1 MKQVQIKAIDI
12 QGIRDKYAINQVR
25 GIMHESDLY
34 RISKALENIE
44 KRCSPIAYKKSLDLI
59 RGSNLF
65 IKNLYT
71 RDFNKVCPRTLDTFV
86 KYSSEEILGKINKN
100 QEKLYFLMSLFVRAY
115 KEIGIKDYDR
125 ALDTCDF
132 IVNEEGVSC
141 FLIRIL
147 YHIRVQIEDEEKY
160 SEVDYRIELLLNKI
174 QISNVS
180 YIETAIRELSNV
192 RTDYFNISG
201 KIETNEIQKAVFNI
215 SKSFVSH
222 VVRNKEDFEVILSS
236 YYSFSLIDAFVYY
249 QSSVRLELPFI
260 DDSIDKNL
268 SEIFKKISKI
278 KFISKNLENEDIY
291 DIRFFRCAFL
301 LIELDNNFKYKTI
314 HGSLYNKNEL
324 KQSCRISYEN
334 KIIRKYFKSVNSI
347 HDLRTSDD
355 VKFCLNFSGYSSKSC
370 TNLENSNAL
379 IYLLEKSDAE
389 ISGLETEF
397 VKVMSNT
404 MDIGIICPTIYL
416 INLSKKAKS
425 NYLKLVISC
434 LISIKNKSDMSEK
447 KMRKLIQNIAVDEYN
462 HNLTSLIGSLQPVSP
477 SVAEHLVDLCDENF
491 LMQCYK
497 IVSVPNEAIEIRSSM
512 LQWYGELVND
522 SIYLDKAKNLRI
534 DVQIN
539 KQKEAIDD
547 HRIYVDP
554 IKFSYWISENILD
567 KLTLLFD
574 QVKTDEQTNLSN
586 VNWDTVH
593 NGLYINEQIASLLV
607 HCYQEF
613 CNNNI
618 FGIASYLGRR
628 IRHGTFKGTALEEV
642 RELCK
647 DKKYQRLFENQE
659 FYECYQQWISK
670 YEFML
675 DELALSFLHIK
686 SKEKPDGMISSHL
699 NTKNKQKIAG
709 KILLDKMVELYL
721 EKDSSRQF
729 PTLIIE
735 ACWRCIDEDLENIRR
750 FLMQKKSNYGVFN
763 FQVKPNK
770 LEQGTVT
777 YSSFS
782 QDLNLLIA
790 GKFRDISEWFNK
802 PTIVS
807 PSANLSLLYKAVLSE
822 IKSYKPYY
830 KPNEINN
837 DHPEFTISGGVYF
850 IIYDALYILIYNAA
864 VYGKKTGDLEFTI
877 VPHFEENKIEITI
890 ASEASSGDADCVKA
904 KNFITKALEEDYTNA
919 NIIEGRSGIKKL
931 NRMKADGLIE
941 DFQYSFYNNRVSAS
955 FIFILGY
962 TL

>member
-1 MKQVQIKAIDI
+1 MGQIQIKTINI
-12 QGIRDKYAINQVR
+12 HGIRDKYAINQIR
-25 GIMHESDLY
+25 GIMHENDLY

-44 KRCSPIAYKKSLDLI
+44 KRCSPIAYKKSLDVI

-71 RDFNKVCPRTLDTFV
+71 RDFNRICPRTLDSFV
-86 KYSSEEILGKINKN
+86 KYSSEEILEKINKN
-100 QEKLYFLMSLFVRAY
+100 QDKISSLMNLFLKTY
-115 KEIGIKDYDR
+115 KEIRIRDYER
-125 ALDTCDF
+125 ALDTCEL
-132 IVNEEGVSC
+132 IINEEGVSC
-141 FLIRIL
+141 FLIRVL

-180 YIETAIRELSNV
+180 YIETAIRELSNI
-192 RTDYFNISG
+192 RTDYFNISA
-201 KIETNEIQKAVFNI
+201 KIETNEIQKAIFNI

-222 VVRNKEDFEVILSS
+222 VVRNKEEFEVILSS

-249 QSSVRLELPFI
+249 QSSMRLELPFMK
-260 DDSIDKNL
+260 DDFDKGL
-268 SEIFKKISKI
+268 SAVFKKISKI
-278 KFISKNLENEDIY
+278 KFINNNLTNEDVY
-291 DIRFFRCAFL
+291 DIRFFRCSFL
-301 LIELDNNFKYKTI
+301 LIELDDNFKYKTI
-314 HGSLYNKNEL
+314 HGGLYNKNEL
-324 KQSCRISYEN
+324 KQSSRIAYEN
-334 KIIRKYFKSVNSI
+334 KILRKYFKNVKSI
-347 HDLRTSDD
+347 NDLRTSDD
-355 VKFCLNFSGYSSKSC
+355 VKFGLNFSSYNSKNC

-379 IYLLEKSDAE
+379 VYLLEKSDGE

-404 MDIGIICPTIYL
+404 MDIGIICPTIFL

-447 KMRKLIQNIAVDEYN
+447 KMRKLIQSIAVDEYD
-462 HNLTSLIGSLQPVSP
+462 HNLTKLIGSLQPVSP

-512 LQWYGELVND
+512 LQWYGDLVND

-554 IKFSYWISENILD
+554 IKFSYWIGENILD

-574 QVKTDEQTNLSN
+574 QVKTDDQTNLSN

-607 HCYQEF
+607 QCYQEF

-647 DKKYQRLFENQE
+647 DEKYQGLFENQE
-659 FYECYQQWISK
+659 FCECYHRWISK
-670 YEFML
+670 YELML
-675 DELALSFLHIK
+675 DDLALSSLHIK
-686 SKEKPDGMISSHL
+686 SKEKPEGMISSHL

-750 FLMQKKSNYGVFN
+750 FLMRKKSNYGVFN
-763 FQVKPNK
+763 FQIKPNR
-770 LEQGTVT
+770 LEQGAVT

-822 IKSYKPYY
+822 IKSYKPLY
-830 KPNEINN
+830 KPNELN
-837 DHPEFTISGGVYF
+837 DDSLEFIISGGVYF

-890 ASEASSGDADCVKA
+890 VSETNSDDADCAKA
-904 KNFITKALEEDYTNA
+904 KYYITKALEEDYTNA
-919 NIIEGRSGIKKL
+919 NVIEGRSGIKKL
-931 NRMKADGLIE
+931 NRMKADGFIE
-941 DFQYSFYNNRVSAS
+941 DFQYRFYDNRVSAS
-955 FIFILGY
+955 FNFHLGY